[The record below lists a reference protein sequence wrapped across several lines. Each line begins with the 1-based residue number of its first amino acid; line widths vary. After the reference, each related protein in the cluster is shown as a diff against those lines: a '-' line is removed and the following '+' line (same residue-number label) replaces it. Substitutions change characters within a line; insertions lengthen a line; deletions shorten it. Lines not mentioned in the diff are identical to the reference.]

1 MSRCGRHFITKL
13 LDVPGDAVSDLYTKA
28 RRNDGRN
35 TLVTQ
40 AKSGPAVWPHDTY
53 SSTVDLAYPFIWD
66 LTSGGPTD
74 GA

>member
-1 MSRCGRHFITKL
+1 M
-13 LDVPGDAVSDLYTKA
+13 
-28 RRNDGRN
+28 NDGRN

-53 SSTVDLAYPFIWD
+53 SSTVDLVYPFISD
-66 LTSGGPTD
+66 LTSGGPTN